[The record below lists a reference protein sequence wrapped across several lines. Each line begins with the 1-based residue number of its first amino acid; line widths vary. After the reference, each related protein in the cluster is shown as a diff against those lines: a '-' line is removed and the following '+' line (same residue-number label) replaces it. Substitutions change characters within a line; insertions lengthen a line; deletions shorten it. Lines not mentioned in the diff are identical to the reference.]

1 MRLFS
6 RACWGWRE
14 AQTDDDLSILSKNRH
29 RYPTA
34 ATMMRKSLFTLKKE
48 TNNSELG
55 PQKIFK
61 RYPRLLSSYSTLS
74 HRPDRREHEPLHV
87 YLNILRYLVYIV
99 TSRNICPSKGIL
111 YVHITRKMYKFTR
124 ALACSKDGRRLN

>member
-34 ATMMRKSLFTLKKE
+34 ATMMRKSPFERTKSQNQDPK
-48 TNNSELG
+48 
-55 PQKIFK
+55 KIF
-61 RYPRLLSSYSTLS
+61 RLYPKIVIELLYSLT
-74 HRPDRREHEPLHV
+74 PP
-87 YLNILRYLVYIV
+87 
-99 TSRNICPSKGIL
+99 
-111 YVHITRKMYKFTR
+111 
-124 ALACSKDGRRLN
+124 

>member
-34 ATMMRKSLFTLKKE
+34 ATMMRKSPFERTKNAKLATPKNFR
-48 TNNSELG
+48 
-55 PQKIFK
+55 
-61 RYPRLLSSYSTLS
+61 RYPKIVIELLYSLT
-74 HRPDRREHEPLHV
+74 PP
-87 YLNILRYLVYIV
+87 
-99 TSRNICPSKGIL
+99 
-111 YVHITRKMYKFTR
+111 
-124 ALACSKDGRRLN
+124 